1 MTTEQMTEPEAE
13 AGTGAEPIPYPFPR
27 PDALTPC
34 PHYARLRET
43 QPVARVRMPSG
54 DSAHLVTT
62 YDEVRAVL
70 ADPRFS
76 RAATL
81 AEGAPRL
88 AAAPQRFPSLP
99 NLDGAE
105 HARVRALVSREFTA
119 RRVAALRP
127 RIQQLTDALLDE
139 MAARGEA
146 DGRTT
151 DLVQALAFP
160 LPVRV
165 ICELLGVPQADQER
179 FTAWSGAFVAT
190 TGSTAEEMLGAIAA
204 LRDYFASLYAE
215 KRRNPGEDLLS
226 ALVSVRDS
234 DQERL
239 SEQELLFLG
248 VSLLVAGHETTV
260 NQIGNSVLALLA
272 EPGQA
277 DRFRADPDGV
287 PAAVEEL
294 LRLHLP
300 GDETLLRIAVE
311 DVDLGGTLI
320 RAGEAVLPSLG
331 SGNRDGARFAQPERL
346 ELDRPLNAHLSFGH
360 GIHYCLGSGLAR
372 AELQIA
378 LWTLFE
384 RFPTLRLAVPAE
396 QVPRTSGR
404 LITGV
409 ASLPVSW

>member
-1 MTTEQMTEPEAE
+1 MPPSAASTEALPSTEPPA
-13 AGTGAEPIPYPFPR
+13 YPFAR

-34 PHYARLRET
+34 PHYAALREA
-43 QPVARVRMPSG
+43 QPVAPVRMPSG
-54 DSAHLVTT
+54 DLAHLVTG
-62 YDEVRAVL
+62 YEAVRTVL
-70 ADPRFS
+70 SDPRFS
-76 RAATL
+76 RSATL
-81 AEGAPRL
+81 EPGAPRL

-119 RRVAALRP
+119 RRVASLRP
-127 RIQQLTDALLDE
+127 RIQELTDGLLDD
-139 MAARGEA
+139 MSARGEA
-146 DGRTT
+146 EGRSA
-151 DLVQALAFP
+151 DLVEALAFP

-165 ICELLGVPQADQER
+165 ICELLGVPLADQEQ
-179 FTAWSGAFVAT
+179 FTRWSAAFVAT
-190 TGSTAEEMLGAIAA
+190 TGSSAEEMLAA
-204 LRDYFASLYAE
+204 QAGLRDYFSALFAE
-215 KRRNPGEDLLS
+215 KRVRPGDDLLS
-226 ALVSVRDS
+226 ALVQVRDGEQ
-234 DQERL
+234 DRL
-239 SEQELLFLG
+239 SEQELVFLG

-272 EPGQA
+272 HPEQPA
-277 DRFRADPDGV
+277 RTLTDPDAV

-311 DVDLGGTLI
+311 DVELDGRLI

-331 SGNRDGARFAQPERL
+331 SGNRDAARFAEPDRL
-346 ELDRPLNAHLSFGH
+346 DLGRSVNAHLSFGH

-378 LWTLFE
+378 LSTLFA
-384 RFPTLRLAVPAE
+384 RFPTLRLAIPAE

-409 ASLPVSW
+409 SSLPVAW